1 MSEEIKKPNVFVP
14 IDWSK
19 GRKTVTLKSVVDK
32 FLGGQSVITE
42 DIPHEVVQPKQI
54 SNEPT

>member
-42 DIPHEVVQPKQI
+42 DIK
-54 SNEPT
+54 